1 MDKYMNSSSSKSIPS
16 HSVNLSKM
24 GKKKTRCNLLDNG
37 NKSNLPKAAIIWS
50 KQQITSIG
58 IFIRAFG
65 DDEYFLFCI
74 V

>member
-50 KQQITSIG
+50 KQ
-58 IFIRAFG
+58 
-65 DDEYFLFCI
+65 
-74 V
+74 